1 MLPFLLLVASG
12 AREHF
17 NLFFLINYL
26 KIGVGG
32 VRDQGVGDGAA
43 GEPGSMAAQAWRKA
57 VCGLGEA
64 DVTWAE
70 GEQEGS

>member
-1 MLPFLLLVASG
+1 MW
-12 AREHF
+12 E
-17 NLFFLINYL
+17 
-26 KIGVGG
+26 IGH
-32 VRDQGVGDGAA
+32 RSE
-43 GEPGSMAAQAWRKA
+43 GELGSVTAAQAWSKA